1 MTMFNIMIGALC
13 VIGFTTICFL
23 TGRAYEKVE
32 GINRDNL
39 VETTMMGFLWIGAA
53 ASFLIISYLIGREV
67 GR

>member
-1 MTMFNIMIGALC
+1 MFNIMIGALC

-23 TGRAYEKVE
+23 TGRAYEKVQ
-32 GINRDNL
+32 GKNHDDW

-53 ASFLIISYLIGREV
+53 VAFLIISYLIGREV